1 MDKVPN
7 FSECQPRFI
16 AFCKAHGLMEGD
28 DFKPYEYIIWVQE
41 KVAEFRK
48 LKGFKSHEPF
58 TDVMHAEFTRFLG
71 R

>member
-1 MDKVPN
+1 MAKMPN

-16 AFCKAHGLMEGD
+16 AFCKAHGLTEGD

-58 TDVMHAEFTRFLG
+58 TDGMHAEFTRFLG